1 MKLVWT
7 DARQNTMHVRCS
19 LIHVR
24 SIGRPSIEAESS
36 SSGLTAPG
44 GRVTSEQSNDY
55 RVAVFGAGGV
65 GKSSIVLR
73 FVKGTFSENYVPTIE
88 DTYRQVISCNQKN
101 VCTLQ
106 ITDTTG
112 SHQFPAMQRLSI
124 NKGNAFVLIYSVTSK
139 QSLEELRPI
148 LLMLKEV
155 KGEALAEVPI
165 MLVGNKRDEDSRR
178 EVARDYG
185 ELLASKWGT
194 GFIETSAKNNEN
206 ITELFRDLLSME
218 KKRQLALSIEED
230 STKNNSKKKCTIS

>member
-7 DARQNTMHVRCS
+7 DA
-19 LIHVR
+19 
-24 SIGRPSIEAESS
+24 PSIEAESS